1 MEREVEGGI
10 GMRSTCKPMDVSF
23 QCMTKFTTNKK
34 KKKEKKKK
42 VTSSVYKM
50 NCLSVSTSIL
60 SYVIQNIVD
69 VTQLIT
75 LTSEMKR

>member
-1 MEREVEGGI
+1 MFHSNVWQNSLQI
-10 GMRSTCKPMDVSF
+10 
-23 QCMTKFTTNKK
+23 K
-34 KKKEKKKK
+34 KKKEKKKN